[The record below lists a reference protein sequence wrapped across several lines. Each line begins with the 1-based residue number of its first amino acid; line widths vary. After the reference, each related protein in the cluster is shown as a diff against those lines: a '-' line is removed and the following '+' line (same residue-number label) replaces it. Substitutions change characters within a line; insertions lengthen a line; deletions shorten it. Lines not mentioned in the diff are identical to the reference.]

1 MEPSTSR
8 VPEDGDK
15 VDVDLYVG
23 RKFSSYADCQS
34 VLDARSSLWNEKWR
48 TKHSQTVGARNKVVD
63 KPELHL
69 PDKLKY
75 YSVTLRCIHEGERV
89 PSTSTGKRP
98 RG

>member
-15 VDVDLYVG
+15 VDVDLYVV
-23 RKFSSYADCQS
+23 RKFSCYTDFQS

-48 TKHSQTVGARNKVVD
+48 KKTGTTVGAKNKVVD

-75 YSVTLRCIHEGERV
+75 YSVALRLAQSKMGTH
-89 PSTSTGKRP
+89 
-98 RG
+98 